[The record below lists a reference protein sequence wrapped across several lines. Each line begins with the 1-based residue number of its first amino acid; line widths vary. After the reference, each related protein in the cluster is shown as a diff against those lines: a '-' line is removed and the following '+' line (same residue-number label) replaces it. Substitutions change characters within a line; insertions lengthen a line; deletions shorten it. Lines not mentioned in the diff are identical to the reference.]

1 MLLLFCATYIGSWF
15 IFSLIWYVIAY
26 AHGDLYYN
34 IPSKIKSVE
43 RREPCLRGAYD
54 MTSMFLFS
62 FELQTTIGTGEKY
75 PTDECPEGVFIF
87 ILQVLFSV
95 AIEGALLSTI
105 YSKAIK
111 PKKILSKLKFS
122 EKAVVRSYIV
132 LNLVFTIL

>member
-1 MLLLFCATYIGSWF
+1 
-15 IFSLIWYVIAY
+15 
-26 AHGDLYYN
+26 
-34 IPSKIKSVE
+34 
-43 RREPCLRGAYD
+43 

-105 YSKAIK
+105 YAKTTK

-122 EKAVVRSYIV
+122 EKAVVSTHICLFASFYIYFFRFVIETTGYV
-132 LNLVFTIL
+132 LCSE